1 MMKRNILLFI
11 FLLGVFGAAAQIAPP
26 RVNLTLSRD
35 TILLGDQITLSVE
48 IDKDVAQDVRV
59 PEFKDGKMSEFIE
72 VIGTPTLD
80 TISSEGRQM
89 KLRLNYTITSFDA
102 GDYSLKDYSIVSG
115 VDPNFDTIR
124 ATNEAI
130 LHVTTFEIDTT
141 KQQIF
146 DIKRPMDTPLTWA
159 EAQPYVLWGLLGL
172 VVLGGLIYGVI
183 WYMRRRREALE
194 NRPRDPMH
202 VVALRE
208 LEELHSKKLW
218 QSGKTKEY
226 FSELTDIVREYI
238 EGRYAVEAMEMTSA
252 EIIAAMK
259 EINNDKLITTLRT
272 MFEVSDLV
280 KFAKMSPDGTEC
292 ETAYFDAY
300 YYVEQTKEIVETETQ
315 DNETK

>member
-1 MMKRNILLFI
+1 MMKRNVLLFI
-11 FLLGVFGAAAQIAPP
+11 FSLSVLGAVAQIAPP
-26 RVNLTLSRD
+26 RVNLTLSQD

-89 KLRLNYTITSFDA
+89 KLRLNYIITSFDA

-115 VDPNFDTIR
+115 VDPHFDTIR
-124 ATNEAI
+124 AGNEAV

-146 DIKRPMDTPLTWA
+146 DIKRPLDTPVTWA
-159 EAQPYVLWGLLGL
+159 EVQPYVLWGLLGL
-172 VVLGGLIYGVI
+172 VVVGGLIYGVI
-183 WYMRRRREALE
+183 WYVRRRKEALV

-238 EGRYAVEAMEMTSA
+238 EGRYGVEAMEMTSA
-252 EIIAAMK
+252 EILAAMK
-259 EINNDKLITTLRT
+259 EINNDKLINTLRA

-280 KFAKMSPDGTEC
+280 KFAKMTPDGTEC

-315 DNETK
+315 DEKNE